1 MSLLQLPEFC
11 YACCLLALP
20 VAQFAMKIV
29 KISAALKR
37 LKKISD
43 EIRYLSCFEQ
53 KQFTGGL
60 IAFKPAK
67 KRIQSRSATTIK
79 TSFARYYRAP
89 AGCELTGRR
98 IRLVPGTLC
107 HIPKRTPHDF
117 AAARSGELVLF
128 YLLIKT

>member
-1 MSLLQLPEFC
+1 
-11 YACCLLALP
+11 
-20 VAQFAMKIV
+20 MKIV
-29 KISAALKR
+29 KIAAALKR

-43 EIRYLSCFEQ
+43 EIRYRSCFEQ

-67 KRIQSRSATTIK
+67 KSNPKQISHGNQDVICQVLQGSGRLRID
-79 TSFARYYRAP
+79 
-89 AGCELTGRR
+89 GRR

-107 HIPKRTPHDF
+107 HIPKKTPHDF
-117 AAARSGELVLF
+117 AASRSAELVLL

>member
-1 MSLLQLPEFC
+1 
-11 YACCLLALP
+11 
-20 VAQFAMKIV
+20 MKIV
-29 KISAALKR
+29 KITAALKR

-53 KQFTGGL
+53 KQFTSGL

-67 KRIQSRSATTIK
+67 KSNPKQISHADQDVICQVLQGSGRLRVG
-79 TSFARYYRAP
+79 R
-89 AGCELTGRR
+89 RR

-107 HIPKRTPHDF
+107 HIPKKTPHDF
-117 AAARSGELVLF
+117 AAGKSGELVLF

>member
-1 MSLLQLPEFC
+1 
-11 YACCLLALP
+11 
-20 VAQFAMKIV
+20 MKIV
-29 KISAALKR
+29 KIAAALKR
-37 LKKISD
+37 LKKIND

-67 KRIQSRSATTIK
+67 KSNPKQISHDDRDVICQILHGSGRLRID
-79 TSFARYYRAP
+79 
-89 AGCELTGRR
+89 GRR

-107 HIPKRTPHDF
+107 HIPKKTPHDF
-117 AAARSGELVLF
+117 AASRSAELVLL

>member
-1 MSLLQLPEFC
+1 
-11 YACCLLALP
+11 
-20 VAQFAMKIV
+20 
-29 KISAALKR
+29 R

-43 EIRYLSCFEQ
+43 EIHYLSCFEQ

-60 IAFKPAK
+60 ITFKPAK
-67 KRIQSRSATTIK
+67 KANPKQISHDNQDVICQVLQGSGRLKID
-79 TSFARYYRAP
+79 
-89 AGCELTGRR
+89 GRR

-117 AAARSGELVLF
+117 SAVRSGELVLF

>member
-1 MSLLQLPEFC
+1 
-11 YACCLLALP
+11 
-20 VAQFAMKIV
+20 MKIV
-29 KISAALKR
+29 KIAAALKR
-37 LKKISD
+37 LKKIND

-67 KRIQSRSATTIK
+67 KSNPKQISHDDRDVICQVLHGSGRLRID
-79 TSFARYYRAP
+79 
-89 AGCELTGRR
+89 GRR

-117 AAARSGELVLF
+117 AASRSAELVLL

>member
-1 MSLLQLPEFC
+1 
-11 YACCLLALP
+11 
-20 VAQFAMKIV
+20 MKIV
-29 KISAALKR
+29 KIATALKR

-53 KQFTGGL
+53 KQFTGGV

-67 KRIQSRSATTIK
+67 KPNSKQISHDDQDVICQVLQGSGRLQVA
-79 TSFARYYRAP
+79 
-89 AGCELTGRR
+89 GRR

-107 HIPKRTPHDF
+107 HIPKRTAHDF
-117 AAARSGELVLF
+117 TAGRSGELVLF

>member
-1 MSLLQLPEFC
+1 
-11 YACCLLALP
+11 
-20 VAQFAMKIV
+20 MKVV
-29 KISAALKR
+29 KITAALKR

-53 KQFTGGL
+53 KQFTSGL

-67 KRIQSRSATTIK
+67 KVNPKQISHDDQDVVCQVLQGSGRLRV
-79 TSFARYYRAP
+79 
-89 AGCELTGRR
+89 GGRR

-107 HIPKRTPHDF
+107 HIPKNTLHDF
-117 AAARSGELVLF
+117 AAARSGELVLL

>member
-1 MSLLQLPEFC
+1 
-11 YACCLLALP
+11 
-20 VAQFAMKIV
+20 MKIV
-29 KISAALKR
+29 KIAAALKR
-37 LKKISD
+37 LKKIND

-67 KRIQSRSATTIK
+67 KSNPKQISHDDRDVICQVLHGSGRLRID
-79 TSFARYYRAP
+79 
-89 AGCELTGRR
+89 GRR

-107 HIPKRTPHDF
+107 HIPKKTPHDF
-117 AAARSGELVLF
+117 AASRSAELVLL

>member
-1 MSLLQLPEFC
+1 
-11 YACCLLALP
+11 
-20 VAQFAMKIV
+20 MKTV
-29 KISAALKR
+29 KIAPTLKR
-37 LKKISD
+37 LKRIDD

-67 KRIQSRSATTIK
+67 KSNPKQIGHDDQDVICQVLQGSGRLQVD
-79 TSFARYYRAP
+79 
-89 AGCELTGRR
+89 GRR

-117 AAARSGELVLF
+117 SAAGSVELVLF

>member
-1 MSLLQLPEFC
+1 M
-11 YACCLLALP
+11 
-20 VAQFAMKIV
+20 
-29 KISAALKR
+29 AAELKR
-37 LKKISD
+37 LKKIND

-60 IAFKPAK
+60 IAFKPS
-67 KRIQSRSATTIK
+67 KRANPKQISHDNQDVICQVLQGSGR
-79 TSFARYYRAP
+79 
-89 AGCELTGRR
+89 LQVDGRR
-98 IRLVPGTLC
+98 IRLGPGTLC

>member
-1 MSLLQLPEFC
+1 
-11 YACCLLALP
+11 
-20 VAQFAMKIV
+20 MKTV
-29 KISAALKR
+29 KIAAILKR
-37 LKKISD
+37 LKKIDD

-53 KQFTGGL
+53 KQFTGGM

-67 KRIQSRSATTIK
+67 KSNSKQISHDDQDVICHVLQGTGRLRID
-79 TSFARYYRAP
+79 
-89 AGCELTGRR
+89 GRR

-117 AAARSGELVLF
+117 AAAGSGEMVLF

>member
-1 MSLLQLPEFC
+1 
-11 YACCLLALP
+11 
-20 VAQFAMKIV
+20 MKIV
-29 KISAALKR
+29 KIAAALKR

-53 KQFTGGL
+53 KQFNGGL

-67 KRIQSRSATTIK
+67 KANPKQISHDNQDVICQVLQGSGRLKID
-79 TSFARYYRAP
+79 
-89 AGCELTGRR
+89 GRR

-117 AAARSGELVLF
+117 SAARSGELVLF

>member
-1 MSLLQLPEFC
+1 MQT
-11 YACCLLALP
+11 
-20 VAQFAMKIV
+20 V
-29 KISAALKR
+29 KITAALKR

-43 EIRYLSCFEQ
+43 EIRYSSCFEQ
-53 KQFTGGL
+53 KQFTSGL
-60 IAFKPAK
+60 IAFKPANK
-67 KRIQSRSATTIK
+67 ANPKQISHDNQDVICQVLQGSGRLQVDD
-79 TSFARYYRAP
+79 
-89 AGCELTGRR
+89 RR

>member
-1 MSLLQLPEFC
+1 
-11 YACCLLALP
+11 
-20 VAQFAMKIV
+20 MKIV
-29 KISAALKR
+29 KIAAALKQ
-37 LKKISD
+37 LEKISD

-60 IAFKPAK
+60 IAFTPAK
-67 KRIQSRSATTIK
+67 KPNPKQISHEDQDVICQVLQGSGRLQVDD
-79 TSFARYYRAP
+79 
-89 AGCELTGRR
+89 RR

-117 AAARSGELVLF
+117 SAARNGELVLF